1 MAVTAA
7 LIDSV
12 TGYRDAAE
20 HVELSQFKDLFGKFA
35 DDRSLCVNTLR
46 QQVSAVG
53 GEAEGDGSFLGKT
66 HQRYLVLKA
75 AITGRDDKAII
86 NEVERGEDYL
96 KDKFETVLK
105 DAELSPASRTVVE
118 QTFASVR
125 QGHDRMS
132 DLKHG
137 MEA

>member
-20 HVELSQFKDLFGKFA
+20 HVESSQFKDLFGKFA

-53 GEAEGDGSFLGKT
+53 GEAEGEAFT
-66 HQRYLVLKA
+66 A
-75 AITGRDDKAII
+75 AGAGRRRP
-86 NEVERGEDYL
+86 ERAPE
-96 KDKFETVLK
+96 KPE
-105 DAELSPASRTVVE
+105 
-118 QTFASVR
+118 
-125 QGHDRMS
+125 
-132 DLKHG
+132 
-137 MEA
+137 